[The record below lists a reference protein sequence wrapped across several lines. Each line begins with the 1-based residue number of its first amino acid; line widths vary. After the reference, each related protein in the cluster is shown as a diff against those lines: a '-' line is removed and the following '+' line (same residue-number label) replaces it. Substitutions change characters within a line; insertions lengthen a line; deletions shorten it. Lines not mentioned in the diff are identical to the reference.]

1 MLRGKLQ
8 YNQMSWIIVN
18 YVTDDTETFYV
29 NELEEKNKKREKYLL
44 RFIQKIVPVILF
56 ILRQIEY
63 A

>member
-18 YVTDDTETFYV
+18 YVTDGTETFYV

-44 RFIQKIVPVILF
+44 RLIQKLVPVILF
-56 ILRQIEY
+56 ILRQI
-63 A
+63 